1 VRHIDRAYYVY
12 ILASERRGTLYV
24 GVTAD
29 LLHWVEEHKNGA
41 VAGFTKKYH
50 VHMLVYYEEHQYIE
64 DAIVREKQLKK
75 WNRAWKIALIERD
88 NPEWKDLYY
97 NLV

>member
-1 VRHIDRAYYVY
+1 MASKRH
-12 ILASERRGTLYV
+12 GTLYV

-29 LLHWVEEHKNGA
+29 LLHRVEEHKSG
-41 VAGFTKKYH
+41 VVEGFTKKYS
-50 VHMLVYYEEHQYIE
+50 VHILVYYEEYRYIE

-75 WNRAWKIALIERD
+75 WNRAWKIRLIEKD
-88 NPEWKDLYY
+88 NPEWTDLYY

>member
-1 VRHIDRAYYVY
+1 MY
-12 ILASERRGTLYV
+12 ILASKRYGTLYV

-29 LLHWVEEHKNGA
+29 LLHRVEDHKSGA
-41 VAGFTKKYH
+41 VEGFTKKYN

-64 DAIVREKQLKK
+64 EAIAREKQLKK
-75 WNRAWKIALIERD
+75 WNRDWKIELIEKD
-88 NPEWKDLYY
+88 NPEWKDLFY

>member
-1 VRHIDRAYYVY
+1 MRHIDRVYYVY
-12 ILASERRGTLYV
+12 ILASEKRGTLYV

-29 LLHWVEEHKNGA
+29 LLHRVEEHKGGA
-41 VAGFTKKYH
+41 FKGFTKKYN
-50 VHMLVYYEEHQYIE
+50 VRMLVYYEEHQYIE